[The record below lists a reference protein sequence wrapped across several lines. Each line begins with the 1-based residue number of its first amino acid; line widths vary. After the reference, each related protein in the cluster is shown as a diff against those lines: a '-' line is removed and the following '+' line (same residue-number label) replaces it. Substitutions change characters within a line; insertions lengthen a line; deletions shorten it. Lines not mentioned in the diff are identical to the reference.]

1 MGEALEL
8 TAGAP
13 LEAQRYPVG
22 RRSTLVVD
30 PQRSGRMLGVEM
42 WYPAAESGEPYTA
55 YELFPGASFQS
66 AGAQHEVVAR
76 SGQYPLIVFSHGRTG
91 MRFAYAMICEAL
103 AARGAV
109 VVSSDHPGDSLFD
122 WLLGTNTDDRTNEVN
137 RVADAHLIL
146 DTFLALPGDLVPID
160 VANAIDHT
168 KVALAGHSYGAFT
181 AFATAAGSRGVAAHP
196 KVQAVVGM
204 QPYTSIMSDG
214 LLSGIDVPTLLIIS
228 MDDTSTPPDS
238 NADRPWALLPGKP
251 VWRLDIAGAAHQACS
266 DVPLYAELAGRIPG
280 LPAIARDYLQSSAIG
295 TAVVGD
301 RSWRQVMQVHVEAV
315 WAFLQVVLDL
325 DVDEGRAA
333 AERLEQLPGLVLR
346 CR

>member
-22 RRSTLVVD
+22 RRSTLVID

-42 WYPAAESGEPYTA
+42 WYPAAAAGEALTT

-91 MRFAYAMICEAL
+91 MRFAYAMICEAF

-122 WLLGTNTDDRTNEVN
+122 WLLGTNTDDRTNEIN

-146 DTFLALPGDLVPID
+146 DTFLALPGDLVPVD

-181 AFATAAGSRGVAAHP
+181 AFDHHIATPALTALSIGALLA
-196 KVQAVVGM
+196 AVVVAWAGWH
-204 QPYTSIMSDG
+204 G
-214 LLSGIDVPTLLIIS
+214 HHRALLVVLGVMLL
-228 MDDTSTPPDS
+228 D
-238 NADRPWALLPGKP
+238 LPGKR
-251 VWRLDIAGAAHQACS
+251 RL
-266 DVPLYAELAGRIPG
+266 ERR
-280 LPAIARDYLQSSAIG
+280 IARIG
-295 TAVVGD
+295 AVRRTIARV
-301 RSWRQVMQVHVEAV
+301 RKRFARPPLLLE
-315 WAFLQVVLDL
+315 
-325 DVDEGRAA
+325 EPAA
-333 AERLEQLPGLVLR
+333 PAAPVAR
-346 CR
+346 